1 MKNMSPIIN
10 AFICNVIKHVCD
22 VITIRE
28 TELKDKRGLLPRIHF
43 ELLCLLR
50 QCRTVGSI
58 DATNVQ
64 RSGSVSDDVSEQVHN
79 GQHCENACCLLTYAD
94 GTAKKTDEKK
104 RTKSWEK
111 PKLSK

>member
-1 MKNMSPIIN
+1 MSPIN

-50 QCRTVGSI
+50 QVDLG
-58 DATNVQ
+58 Q
-64 RSGSVSDDVSEQVHN
+64 SELVRFT
-79 GQHCENACCLLTYAD
+79 E
-94 GTAKKTDEKK
+94 
-104 RTKSWEK
+104 
-111 PKLSK
+111 LS